1 MSEYLIYANAEWVTE
16 TTEAG
21 WRRRSRAVR
30 SLVEEMKSAGVF
42 VFLGGLDLDAPAFH
56 VRPGDGAP
64 LITDGPYVETKELI
78 GGFTIID
85 VADAAAARHWA
96 GRVAMACGWPQEVRL
111 FQTPSRTP
119 TPGPDRAEPTD
130 EA

>member
-42 VFLGGLDLDAPAFH
+42 VFLGGLDLDAPTFH
-56 VRPGDGAP
+56 VRPGDDAP
-64 LITDGPYVETKELI
+64 LITDGPFVETKELI
-78 GGFTIID
+78 GGFTVID
-85 VADAAAARHWA
+85 VPDAAAARHWA
-96 GRVAMACGWPQEVRL
+96 GRVAVACDWPQEVRL
-111 FQTPSRTP
+111 FQTPSHIP
-119 TPGPDRAEPTD
+119 TPDADRA
-130 EA
+130 